1 MIQIVLVFSAA
12 IVLEIL
18 GSYISV
24 VGLSSKSSIIL
35 ITLAISLD
43 FAKIVIASVIY
54 KNWKY
59 LNILFKMFLLPTLI
73 FLSVITSY
81 GAYAFLLQEF
91 GKTTANQVQITARI
105 DSLTAEKDKLEKRKL
120 EIDKQIADVPPQFV
134 TQKRRLNELFAQ
146 EIQQVNT
153 RITELDRQIPDLNQE
168 LLKDTG
174 QAGTMGSL
182 AKTWGTTPDQAAKIL
197 ALMMVVVIDPLAI
210 VLLMV
215 GNFLQ
220 IRRVQ
225 ELKLE
230 KDKEEEKRILKEK
243 EEKEFEKERLRIL
256 NEGKLQ
262 SKDEELKVNSVVS
275 NESEV
280 KQENNIVNSAPIVAE
295 IVAEKQQEEVVD
307 FVNIPIFENYENIA
321 QDNFEP
327 LNLKEVRNQELVKVN
342 QELVKVNQD
351 VKKVEE
357 SIPSTVVVEPQVVEN
372 VKNEDTMSEVMSKI
386 IPNNIDEILN
396 ELEKPDT
403 DKKESVAP
411 KADKENKWDISKP
424 VIPSVVK
431 QGVKNEEDPFSHKTQ
446 VKLNQEPKVL
456 NQK

>member
-54 KNWKY
+54 KNWKH
-59 LNILFKMFLLPTLI
+59 LNILFRAFLLPTLI

-105 DSLTAEKDKLEKRKL
+105 DALTVEKEKLEKRKL

-134 TQKRRLNELFAQ
+134 TQKRRLNELFAD
-146 EIQQVNT
+146 EIQRVNS
-153 RITELDRQIPDLNQE
+153 RITELDKQIPDLNQE

-220 IRRVQ
+220 IRRTN
-225 ELKLE
+225 EMKIE
-230 KDKEEEKRILKEK
+230 KEKEEEKRLLKER

-256 NEGKLQ
+256 NEGKVLQ
-262 SKDEELKVNSVVS
+262 TQNEFVDTTSEMKPVVS
-275 NESEV
+275 PTPVMS
-280 KQENNIVNSAPIVAE
+280 
-295 IVAEKQQEEVVD
+295 EEV
-307 FVNIPIFENYENIA
+307 NTQA
-321 QDNFEP
+321 QVVSSIVE
-327 LNLKEVRNQELVKVN
+327 KEQAAK
-342 QELVKVNQD
+342 
-351 VKKVEE
+351 E
-357 SIPSTVVVEPQVVEN
+357 SLVVEN
-372 VKNEDTMSEVMSKI
+372 QQFDFNNYPIFDNYPEPEVAPVANEQVDLVNPKSNDNKSDELKTQEQKQVNIQKVESAENIDTMSEVMSKI
-386 IPNNIDEILN
+386 IPDNIDEILN
-396 ELEKPDT
+396 ELEKPDV
-403 DKKESVAP
+403 DKKDPVVKVE
-411 KADKENKWDISKP
+411 KNNKWDISKP
-424 VIPSVVK
+424 VMPSVVK
-431 QGVKNEEDPFSHKTQ
+431 QGVKSEEDPFSHKTQ

-456 NQK
+456 NEK

>member
-386 IPNNIDEILN
+386 IPDNIDEILN